1 MIRFLILGIRN
12 WKGTGVIQYCMI
24 DGKSS
29 SIIESKKNL
38 SLNQLIRTT
47 KRIVKLFWEIKKMFK
62 GEACRVFP

>member
-1 MIRFLILGIRN
+1 MKRFLIFGIYN
-12 WKGTGVIQYCMI
+12 WKGTGVTQYCMI
-24 DGKSS
+24 DGKSYR
-29 SIIESKKNL
+29 KQKNL